1 MPLSVSLSE
10 TIAASPQTVWAAL
23 TDIPGWAQWV
33 PNLVRMDMLDGGR
46 LDGGR
51 LSDAPFGL
59 RTRWCE
65 VRRMFDREAS
75 EEYEVIAV
83 EQPTLLSL
91 HVDGRKGA
99 TGRGEYRFHYRLQPV
114 AIGTRLQLDTDILG
128 MGWLFRRIAGRLF
141 QHRIRHALA
150 ADLAAF
156 KRHVEA
162 QPTR

>member
-10 TIAASPQTVWAAL
+10 TIAASPETVWATL
-23 TDIPGWAQWV
+23 TDIPGWARWV
-33 PNLVRMDMLDGGR
+33 PNLVRMES
-46 LDGGR
+46 

-83 EQPTLLSL
+83 EQPTFLSL

-99 TGRGEYRFHYRLQPV
+99 TGRGEYRFSYRLQPV

-141 QHRIRHALA
+141 QHRIRNALA
-150 ADLAAF
+150 ADLAAL
-156 KRHVEA
+156 KRHVESR
-162 QPTR
+162 PPR